1 MRCAQAILLVAVV
14 GLGGC
19 GGQSPARTR
28 PPLGRS
34 LAAERQPAGEGP
46 APTGDPSA
54 MRGGT
59 IGPLQASAEN
69 KPAPGA
75 VAQSPQSALGR
86 YALAYTNWQAS
97 RLRMHERMLSSL
109 AVGEARLAARQIAA
123 SQSGTASLVAN
134 HVQNKGAV
142 LAIAAGRG
150 PARGQWVVVTQEQ
163 TTGTGSYAGLPS
175 SPHVTSAR
183 VTRIGRGWAVSEWRP
198 SS

>member
-1 MRCAQAILLVAVV
+1 
-14 GLGGC
+14 
-19 GGQSPARTR
+19 
-28 PPLGRS
+28 
-34 LAAERQPAGEGP
+34 
-46 APTGDPSA
+46 
-54 MRGGT
+54 
-59 IGPLQASAEN
+59 
-69 KPAPGA
+69 
-75 VAQSPQSALGR
+75 LGR

-97 RLRMHERMLSSL
+97 RLRVHERKLSSL
-109 AVGEARLAARQIAA
+109 AVGEARLAAQQIAA

-183 VTRIGRGWAVSEWRP
+183 VTRIGRGWAVSEWKP